1 MGLNYRIRD
10 MNRRRLEIS
19 PVSEAKKRANK
30 KWESNN
36 CKQIRLV
43 LPNEQAERLEKFCK
57 ENKQSKNGFIKSAIV
72 EKLNR
77 EEK

>member
-1 MGLNYRIRD
+1 VI
-10 MNRRRLEIS
+10 EIS

-36 CKQIRLV
+36 CRQIRLV
-43 LPNEQAERLEKFCK
+43 IPNEQADRLDLYCK
-57 ENKQSKNGFIKSAIV
+57 STKQSRNGFIKEAII

>member
-1 MGLNYRIRD
+1 MEVINI
-10 MNRRRLEIS
+10 
-19 PVSEAKKRANK
+19 PVSEAKKKANK

-36 CKQIRLV
+36 CKQLRLV
-43 LPNEQAERLEKFCK
+43 LPNEQAERLEIYCK
-57 ENKQSKNGFIKSAIV
+57 KNNQSKNGFIKSAIN

>member
-1 MGLNYRIRD
+1 MIILR
-10 MNRRRLEIS
+10 NRRNGEIS
-19 PVSEAKKRANK
+19 PVSEARKRANK

-43 LPNEQAERLEKFCK
+43 ISNEQADRLDAFCRST
-57 ENKQSKNGFIKSAIV
+57 KQSKNGFIKAAID

>member
-1 MGLNYRIRD
+1 MRQGDVRI
-10 MNRRRLEIS
+10 MA
-19 PVSEAKKRANK
+19 VSEAKKRANK

-43 LPNEQAERLEKFCK
+43 LPNEQAERLDEYCK
-57 ENKQSKNGFIKSAIV
+57 ENNESKNGFIKQAID

-77 EEK
+77 ESK

>member
-1 MGLNYRIRD
+1 M
-10 MNRRRLEIS
+10 S

-36 CKQIRLV
+36 CKQLRLV

-57 ENKQSKNGFIKSAIV
+57 STGQSKNGFIKLAID

-77 EEK
+77 DEQ

>member
-1 MGLNYRIRD
+1 MIK
-10 MNRRRLEIS
+10 IS

-36 CKQIRLV
+36 CKQLRLV
-43 LPNEQAERLEKFCK
+43 LPNDQAERLEKFCK
-57 ENKQSKNGFIKSAIV
+57 NTGQSKNGFIKSAIT
-72 EKLNR
+72 EKLDK